1 MDTAYVTLSRQSGLM
16 NEMRLVA
23 NNIANANT
31 TGYRQQGLVFSEFI
45 QGMPKSPSL
54 SMSRAEAR
62 NTSLQQGVLTETG
75 GQFDFAIEG
84 AGFFMVETPDGN
96 RLTRAGSFSTNA
108 EGDLV
113 ALDGAR
119 VLDANGAP
127 VFIPPDVVTI
137 DVGSDGTLSVD
148 GQLLG
153 QLGVFNIADPK
164 DLVREG
170 NTRFRTDE
178 AIDPVDEPIVLQRFL
193 EGSNVKAIEQV
204 TRLVEIQ
211 RAYELGQS
219 FLESEDE
226 RVRGALNALM
236 RWSE

>member
-45 QGMPKSPSL
+45 RDMPGNPSL

-62 NTSLQQGVLTETG
+62 NTSFQQGVLTETG

-84 AGFFMVETPDGN
+84 DGFFMIETPSGN
-96 RLTRAGSFSTNA
+96 RLSRAGSFSPNA

-113 ALDGAR
+113 TMDGHR
-119 VLDANGAP
+119 VLDSNGAP
-127 VFIPPDVVTI
+127 VFIPPDAASI
-137 DVGSDGTLSVD
+137 DVGNDGTLSVD

-153 QLGVFNIADPK
+153 QIGVYQVVDLNE
-164 DLVREG
+164 LVREG
-170 NTRFRTDE
+170 STRFRPQGDVE
-178 AIDPVDEPIVLQRFL
+178 PVEQPVVLHRFL
-193 EGSNVKAIEQV
+193 EGSNVNAIVQV

-219 FLESEDE
+219 FLKSEDD
-226 RVRGALNALM
+226 RVRGAFKALM
-236 RWSE
+236 R

>member
-31 TGYRQQGLVFSEFI
+31 TGYRQQGLVFSEYVRD
-45 QGMPKSPSL
+45 MPNNPSL
-54 SMSRAEAR
+54 SMSRAEVR

-84 AGFFMVETPDGN
+84 DGFFMIESPDGN
-96 RLTRAGSFSTNA
+96 RLTRAGSFSPNVD
-108 EGDLV
+108 GDLV
-113 ALDGAR
+113 TMDGLR
-119 VLDANGAP
+119 VLDSNGAP
-127 VFIPPDVVTI
+127 LFVPPDAATL
-137 DVGSDGTLSVD
+137 DVGGDGTLSVN

-153 QLGVFNIADPK
+153 QIGVYQVADTGG
-164 DLVREG
+164 LIREG
-170 NTRFRTDE
+170 STRFRPAGDVE
-178 AIDPVDEPIVLQRFL
+178 PVDEPVVLHRFL
-193 EGSNVKAIEQV
+193 EGSNVNAIDQV

-219 FLESEDE
+219 FLEAEDE
-226 RVRGALNALM
+226 RVRGALKALM
-236 RWSE
+236 R

>member
-31 TGYRQQGLVFSEFI
+31 TGYRAQGLVFSEFV
-45 QGMPKSPSL
+45 QDVPGNPSL

-62 NTSLQQGVLTETG
+62 NTSQQQGLLTETG

-84 AGFFMVETPDGN
+84 DGFFMVETASGN
-96 RLTRAGSFSTNA
+96 RLTRAGAFSPSA
-108 EGDLV
+108 ESDLV
-113 ALDGAR
+113 TMDGHR
-119 VLDANGAP
+119 VLDVNGAP
-127 VFIPPDVVTI
+127 VFIPPDAASI
-137 DVGSDGTLSVD
+137 DVGSDGTLSIE

-153 QLGVFNIADPK
+153 QIGVYRVADPST
-164 DLVREG
+164 LVREG
-170 NTRFRTDE
+170 STQFRAE
-178 AIDPVDEPIVLQRFL
+178 GEIEPVENPVVVHRFL
-193 EGSNVKAIEQV
+193 EGSNVNAVHQV

-219 FLESEDE
+219 FLETEDE
-226 RVRGALNALM
+226 RVRGALKALM
-236 RWSE
+236 R

>member
-45 QGMPKSPSL
+45 RDMPNTPSL

-84 AGFFMVETPDGN
+84 EGFFMLETPEGN
-96 RLTRAGSFSTNA
+96 RLTRTGSFTPNA
-108 EGDLV
+108 QGDLV
-113 ALDGAR
+113 AADGSA
-119 VLDANGAP
+119 VLDSNGSP
-127 VFIPPDVVTI
+127 VFIPPDAASI
-137 DVGSDGTLSVD
+137 DVGADGTLSVD

-153 QLGVFNIADPK
+153 QIGIYRVADPTT
-164 DLVREG
+164 LVREG
-170 NTRFRTDE
+170 NTRFRPQGDV
-178 AIDPVDEPIVLQRFL
+178 DPVDEPVVLHRFL
-193 EGSNVKAIEQV
+193 EGSNVNAIEQV
-204 TRLVEIQ
+204 TRLIEIQ

-219 FLESEDE
+219 FLETEDA
-226 RVRGALNALM
+226 RVRGALDALM
-236 RWSE
+236 R

>member
-31 TGYRQQGLVFSEFI
+31 TGYRAQGLVFSEFVRD
-45 QGMPKSPSL
+45 MPGNPSL
-54 SMSRAEAR
+54 SMSRAEVR

-84 AGFFMVETPDGN
+84 DGFFMIETPAGN
-96 RLTRAGSFSTNA
+96 RLTRAGAFSSNA

-113 ALDGAR
+113 TMDGHP

-127 VFIPPDVVTI
+127 VFIPPDAASI
-137 DVGSDGTLSVD
+137 DVGSDGTLSVE

-153 QLGVFNIADPK
+153 QIGVYRVADPST
-164 DLVREG
+164 LVREG
-170 NTRFRTDE
+170 STQFRAE
-178 AIDPVDEPIVLQRFL
+178 GAIDPVEEPVVVHRFL
-193 EGSNVKAIEQV
+193 EGSNVNAIEQV
-204 TRLVEIQ
+204 TRMVEIQ

-226 RVRGALNALM
+226 RVRGALKALM
-236 RWSE
+236 R

>member
-31 TGYRQQGLVFSEFI
+31 TGYRAQGLVFSEFVRD
-45 QGMPKSPSL
+45 MPGNPSL
-54 SMSRAEAR
+54 SMSRAEVR

-84 AGFFMVETPDGN
+84 DGFFMVETPAGN
-96 RLTRAGSFSTNA
+96 RLTRAGAFSPSA
-108 EGDLV
+108 DGDLV
-113 ALDGAR
+113 TMGGHR
-119 VLDANGAP
+119 VLDSNGAP
-127 VFIPPDVVTI
+127 VFIPPDAASI

-153 QLGVFNIADPK
+153 QIGVYRVADAK
-164 DLVREG
+164 TLVREG
-170 NTRFRTDE
+170 STQFRAEGDIE
-178 AIDPVDEPIVLQRFL
+178 PVEEPVVVHRFL
-193 EGSNVKAIEQV
+193 EGSNVNAIAQV
-204 TRLVEIQ
+204 SRLVEIQ

-219 FLESEDE
+219 FLDSEHE
-226 RVRGALNALM
+226 RMRGALKALV
-236 RWSE
+236 R

>member
-45 QGMPKSPSL
+45 RDVPNNPSL

-75 GQFDFAIEG
+75 GSFDFAIEG
-84 AGFFMVETPDGN
+84 DGFFMVETPKGN
-96 RLTRAGSFSTNA
+96 RLTRAGSFTPNA

-113 ALDGAR
+113 AADGSR
-119 VLDANGAP
+119 VLDSNGSP
-127 VFIPPDVVTI
+127 VFIPQDAASI
-137 DVGSDGTLSVD
+137 DIGSDGTLSVN

-153 QLGVFNIADPK
+153 QIGVYRVDEPK

-170 NTRFRTDE
+170 NTRFRPEGDVQ
-178 AIDPVDEPIVLQRFL
+178 AVDEPVVLHRFL
-193 EGSNVKAIEQV
+193 EGSNVNAIHQV
-204 TRLVEIQ
+204 TRLIEIQ

-219 FLESEDE
+219 FLETEDE
-226 RVRGALNALM
+226 RVRGALKALM
-236 RWSE
+236 R

>member
-45 QGMPKSPSL
+45 RDVPNNPSL

-62 NTSLQQGVLTETG
+62 NTSLQQGVLIETG
-75 GQFDFAIEG
+75 GSFDFAIEG
-84 AGFFMVETPDGN
+84 DGFFMVETPKGN
-96 RLTRAGSFSTNA
+96 RLTRAGSFTPNA

-113 ALDGAR
+113 AADGSR
-119 VLDANGAP
+119 VLDSNGSP
-127 VFIPPDVVTI
+127 VFIPPDAASI
-137 DVGSDGTLSVD
+137 DIGSDGTLSVN

-153 QLGVFNIADPK
+153 QIGVYRVDEPK

-170 NTRFRTDE
+170 NTRFRPEGDVQ
-178 AIDPVDEPIVLQRFL
+178 AVDEPVVLHRFL
-193 EGSNVKAIEQV
+193 EGSNVNAIHQV
-204 TRLVEIQ
+204 TRLIEIQ

-219 FLESEDE
+219 FLETEDE
-226 RVRGALNALM
+226 RVRGALKALM
-236 RWSE
+236 R

>member
-31 TGYRQQGLVFSEFI
+31 TGYRAQGLVFSEFVRD
-45 QGMPKSPSL
+45 MPGNPSL

-62 NTSLQQGVLTETG
+62 NTSQQQGVLTETG

-84 AGFFMVETPDGN
+84 DGFFMVETPEGN
-96 RLTRAGSFSTNA
+96 RLTRAGSFSPNT

-113 ALDGAR
+113 APDGAR
-119 VLDANGAP
+119 VLDSNGSP
-127 VFIPPDVVTI
+127 VFIPPDAASI
-137 DVGSDGTLSVD
+137 DVGSDGTLSVE

-153 QLGVFNIADPK
+153 QIGVYSVADVK

-170 NTRFRTDE
+170 NTRFSTTGN
-178 AIDPVDEPIVLQRFL
+178 IDPVDEPVVLHRFL
-193 EGSNVKAIEQV
+193 EGSNVNAIAQV
-204 TRLVEIQ
+204 TRLIEIQ

-219 FLESEDE
+219 FLETEHE
-226 RVRGALNALM
+226 RVRGALKALM
-236 RWSE
+236 R

>member
-31 TGYRQQGLVFSEFI
+31 TGYRAQGLVFSEFVRD
-45 QGMPKSPSL
+45 MPGNPSL

-62 NTSLQQGVLTETG
+62 NTSQQQGVLTETG

-84 AGFFMVETPDGN
+84 DGFFMVETPEGN
-96 RLTRAGSFSTNA
+96 RLTRAGSFSPNA

-113 ALDGAR
+113 APDGAQ
-119 VLDANGAP
+119 VLDSNGSP
-127 VFIPPDVVTI
+127 VFIPPDAASI
-137 DVGSDGTLSVD
+137 DVGSDGTLSVE

-153 QLGVFNIADPK
+153 QIGVYRVEDLK
-164 DLVREG
+164 ELVREG
-170 NTRFRTDE
+170 NTRFSTTGN
-178 AIDPVDEPIVLQRFL
+178 IDPVDAPVVLHRFL
-193 EGSNVKAIEQV
+193 EGSNVNAIAQV
-204 TRLVEIQ
+204 TRLIEIQ

-219 FLESEDE
+219 FLETEHE
-226 RVRGALNALM
+226 RVRGALKALM
-236 RWSE
+236 R

>member
-45 QGMPKSPSL
+45 RDVPNNPSL

-75 GQFDFAIEG
+75 GSFDFAIEG
-84 AGFFMVETPDGN
+84 DGFFMVETPKGN
-96 RLTRAGSFSTNA
+96 RLTRAGSFTPNA

-113 ALDGAR
+113 AADGSR
-119 VLDANGAP
+119 VLDSNGSP
-127 VFIPPDVVTI
+127 VFIPQDAASI
-137 DVGSDGTLSVD
+137 DIGSDGTLSVN

-153 QLGVFNIADPK
+153 QIGVYRVDEPK

-170 NTRFRTDE
+170 NTRFRPEGDVQ
-178 AIDPVDEPIVLQRFL
+178 AVDEPVVLHRFL
-193 EGSNVKAIEQV
+193 EGSNVNAMHQV
-204 TRLVEIQ
+204 TRLIEIQ

-219 FLESEDE
+219 FLETEDE
-226 RVRGALNALM
+226 RVRGALKALM
-236 RWSE
+236 R

>member
-31 TGYRQQGLVFSEFI
+31 TGYRQQGVVFSEFVRD
-45 QGMPKSPSL
+45 MPGNPSL
-54 SMSRAEAR
+54 SMSRAEIR

-75 GQFDFAIEG
+75 GPFDFAIEG
-84 AGFFMVETPDGN
+84 DGFFMVETPAGN
-96 RLTRAGSFSTNA
+96 RLTRAGSFSSSA
-108 EGDLV
+108 AGDV
-113 ALDGAR
+113 VTMDGHR
-119 VLDANGAP
+119 VLDSNGAP
-127 VFIPPDVVTI
+127 VFVPPDAVSV
-137 DVGSDGTLSVD
+137 DVGSDGTLSVE

-153 QLGVFNIADPK
+153 QIGVYRVAEPK

-170 NTRFRTDE
+170 GTLFRSDAGIE
-178 AIDPVDEPIVLQRFL
+178 PVEQPVVLHRFL
-193 EGSNVKAIEQV
+193 EGSNVNAIGQV

-219 FLESEDE
+219 FLDSEDE
-226 RVRGALNALM
+226 RVRGALKALM
-236 RWSE
+236 R